1 LGEGIER
8 AVIGVQ
14 QAHFGRCGAL
24 TQCKTRGDLRGDF
37 VWCTFHGLGAT
48 RKVTNKTMHADRRRR
63 TKSKRSAEDT
73 VETAAAP
80 RIIGGT
86 LRGRK
91 LKYAVESRTRAMKE
105 RVREALF
112 NLLGP
117 AVREKHAIDLF
128 AGTGALAFEAISRG
142 ASDAT
147 LVEHHFPTAK
157 SIRENAAALGIAERC
172 QVLPA
177 NVLLWAKRLPVLPER
192 PWVVFCSPPWDLLVE
207 RTDAI
212 LALVGRLMEA
222 APAESMFAVEA
233 DRRFDFRQLPSA
245 EEWDVRG
252 YPPAVVGVWTKEQ

>member
-1 LGEGIER
+1 
-8 AVIGVQ
+8 
-14 QAHFGRCGAL
+14 
-24 TQCKTRGDLRGDF
+24 
-37 VWCTFHGLGAT
+37 
-48 RKVTNKTMHADRRRR
+48 MHADRRRR
-63 TKSKRSAEDT
+63 TKAKKAVEDA
-73 VETAAAP
+73 VETAAVP

-128 AGTGALAFEAISRG
+128 AGTGALTFEAISRG

-157 SIRENAAALGIAERC
+157 LIRENSVALGIAERC

-177 NVLLWAKRLPVLPER
+177 NVLLWAKRLPVLPKR

-207 RTDAI
+207 RTDAVV
-212 LALVGRLMEA
+212 ALLGRLIEA
-222 APAESMFAVEA
+222 ALGGSVFAVEA
-233 DRRFDFRQLPSA
+233 DERFDFRQLPSA
-245 EEWDVRG
+245 EEWEVRK
-252 YPPAVVGVWTKEQ
+252 YPPAVVGIWRKPD